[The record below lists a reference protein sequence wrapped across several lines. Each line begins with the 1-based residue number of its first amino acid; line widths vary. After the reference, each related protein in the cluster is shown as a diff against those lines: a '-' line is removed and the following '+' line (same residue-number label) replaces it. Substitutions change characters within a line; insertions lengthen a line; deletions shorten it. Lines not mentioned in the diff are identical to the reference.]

1 MKKVFLYIFALTAL
15 LSACHNAKVPEQ
27 FTDIK
32 NAPNIYPDY
41 KNVTIPVNIAPLTF
55 EFSAKFQRL

>member
-1 MKKVFLYIFALTAL
+1 MKKVFLYMLALTAL
-15 LSACHNAKVPEQ
+15 LTACQNAKVPEQ

-41 KNVTIPVNIAPLTF
+41 KEKMGL
-55 EFSAKFQRL
+55 